1 MHQLDNLQIDY
12 DVEIPILVENSFSEL
27 KHYSCDRSY
36 HAYMDTWT
44 PTIGDDNLLSKQE
57 KNNKSDE
64 NAVIV
69 LQCNFSG
76 PRVVGHISFCYL
88 CWRKNN

>member
-12 DVEIPILVENSFSEL
+12 DVEIPILVENSCSEL
-27 KHYSCDRSY
+27 KHYPCNRSY
-36 HAYMDTWT
+36 HAYMDTRT

-88 CWRKNN
+88 C